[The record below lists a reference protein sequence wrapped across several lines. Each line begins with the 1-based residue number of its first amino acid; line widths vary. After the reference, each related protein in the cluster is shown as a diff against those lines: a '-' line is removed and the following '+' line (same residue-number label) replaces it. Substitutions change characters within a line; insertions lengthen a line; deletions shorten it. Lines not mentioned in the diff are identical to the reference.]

1 MYKNNTITLC
11 FFCLCANVW
20 GLVEEVRVRV
30 GVGGDAPWCG
40 GVPGVNYIP
49 HLSIKQQS
57 LESFLCTHKMV
68 SVHLL

>member
-1 MYKNNTITLC
+1 MFFLPLC
-11 FFCLCANVW
+11 ECVLA
-20 GLVEEVRVRV
+20 GGGSRVRV